1 MNNIEELLE
10 DLNPKQREA
19 ATKIDGK
26 YLVLAG
32 AGSGKALVNGSKVQ
46 TPNGPTNIE
55 NLKIGD
61 FVFGADGKACQVK
74 GVFPQGQ
81 KQVYEVEFSDGSI
94 VLCNDEHLWTY
105 QTASMRSNARGW
117 KTSSLREIMDNVPLK
132 TKSGVYERFNV
143 YIPMAEPVQYEK
155 KQLPMHP
162 YLLGALLGDGYLR
175 QAGQMFSNPEK
186 DVLLKVKNHLS
197 EFGYTLKH
205 ISKND
210 YSIKMIE
217 NKVERH
223 KKQYFSQTLF
233 DLGLLGSKSNT
244 KFIPS
249 IYKLSSIED
258 RIALLRGLID
268 TDGHFTVSQYEYSTS
283 SEQLSKDVKEL
294 AQSLGLSV
302 LCTTKDSPSYS
313 YLGESKVG
321 MKNYRLFIKMSSA
334 FQKLHSSD
342 KHESKWKMGQSV
354 ARRTIRAI
362 RETNEF
368 AEMTCISVNNEDELF
383 LTDNF
388 IVTHNTRVLTKR
400 IAYLTMIGVKPWE
413 IVAISFTRKASNE
426 IIERVKDMIG
436 ETALDVNM
444 GTFHSLCMRILIK
457 NQGALGMSNM
467 TILDETEAKK
477 IIFDIAMTYGFVTED
492 AQYEIK
498 GSIDRWGNEGWTS
511 ADVRAKGNVPKDMI
525 DIFEEYSSF
534 KRSVGYVD
542 FNDILSLTSE
552 LFRIRPDILEA
563 YSSKYKYIM
572 VDEVQDTNNVQF
584 RLLQQLSSY
593 HQNYV
598 IFGDDLQC
606 VYSFRGSNIDNM
618 MNIRKFDKDVQTI
631 LLEQN
636 YRSSDNIVKASNG
649 FIANNKK
656 QLEKIS
662 YTDNDDG
669 APIFIYDS
677 VDETKEADFVVAMIE
692 GLVKTKGASYD
703 DFAVLYRSN
712 YQSRNIEFAF
722 SRVGIPYGVV
732 GGSEFY
738 ERDEVKTLVSYLR
751 ALDNEMDDLAYNR
764 ILNKPKRG
772 LGDASLNRIKMYAST
787 GNIPFS
793 KAMEHIADID
803 KINKPS
809 KAKILDIVNM
819 IQKGREIAR
828 RPNAS
833 VVELLRY
840 IILETKFMD
849 QYDTDRSAHVECIQ
863 NIQELWNV
871 ANSFDTR
878 EHEDLEEGQ
887 TILTQFLTE
896 TALYVKPTDKEEQA
910 VVSLTTA
917 HSAKGLEYK
926 YVFVIGVQAG
936 TFPSRLSQS
945 DADYEEE
952 RRLFY
957 VSMTRAKDILF
968 LSFNRKR
975 YVRGQTV
982 DSGPSRFIGEIPS
995 QYVRYLGVKKQ
1006 EE

>member
-1 MNNIEELLE
+1 MMDGTEKNIE
-10 DLNPKQREA
+10 DIQRG
-19 ATKIDGK
+19 D
-26 YLVLAG
+26 
-32 AGSGKALVNGSKVQ
+32 KVVSYRMGESRHFSSTSDNSAQ
-46 TPNGPTNIE
+46 PRK
-55 NLKIGD
+55 LKG
-61 FVFGADGKACQVK
+61 
-74 GVFPQGQ
+74 
-81 KQVYEVEFSDGSI
+81 YEVLE
-94 VLCNDEHLWTY
+94 
-105 QTASMRSNARGW
+105 TAS
-117 KTSSLREIMDNVPLK
+117 
-132 TKSGVYERFNV
+132 
-143 YIPMAEPVQYEK
+143 
-155 KQLPMHP
+155 H
-162 YLLGALLGDGYLR
+162 
-175 QAGQMFSNPEK
+175 
-186 DVLLKVKNHLS
+186 
-197 EFGYTLKH
+197 
-205 ISKND
+205 
-210 YSIKMIE
+210 IE
-217 NKVERH
+217 NKIITVTTESGKSSSYAPNHIKYARF
-223 KKQYFSQTLF
+223 KNEKDRWITYIMGNEKGQYRVGKTILF
-233 DLGLLGSKSNT
+233 TNGKHIYSGIRNRMHQEKCTHAWILGSFDSKQEAWFTEQIAAVQFGIPQITFQLAKVDYTETFVDKLFLSIPNMKERLSNVLSHFGREFDYPIATTSEWRGTQPRHLSKTSLFPVEACNVMPECMEVLEYDKSNSKGNYST
-244 KFIPS
+244 IIDVS
-249 IYKLSSIED
+249 SVQEETMVYGLSIEKYHNYV
-258 RIALLRGLID
+258 A
-268 TDGHFTVSQYEYSTS
+268 DGI
-283 SEQLSKDVKEL
+283 L
-294 AQSLGLSV
+294 
-302 LCTTKDSPSYS
+302 
-313 YLGESKVG
+313 
-321 MKNYRLFIKMSSA
+321 
-334 FQKLHSSD
+334 
-342 KHESKWKMGQSV
+342 
-354 ARRTIRAI
+354 
-362 RETNEF
+362 
-368 AEMTCISVNNEDELF
+368 
-383 LTDNF
+383 
-388 IVTHNTRVLTKR
+388 THN
-400 IAYLTMIGVKPWE
+400 
-413 IVAISFTRKASNE
+413 
-426 IIERVKDMIG
+426 
-436 ETALDVNM
+436 
-444 GTFHSLCMRILIK
+444 
-457 NQGALGMSNM
+457 
-467 TILDETEAKK
+467 
-477 IIFDIAMTYGFVTED
+477 
-492 AQYEIK
+492 
-498 GSIDRWGNEGWTS
+498 
-511 ADVRAKGNVPKDMI
+511 
-525 DIFEEYSSF
+525 
-534 KRSVGYVD
+534 
-542 FNDILSLTSE
+542 
-552 LFRIRPDILEA
+552 
-563 YSSKYKYIM
+563 
-572 VDEVQDTNNVQF
+572 
-584 RLLQQLSSY
+584 
-593 HQNYV
+593 
-598 IFGDDLQC
+598 C

-636 YRSSDNIVKASNG
+636 YRSSNNIVKASNG

-677 VDETKEADFVVAMIE
+677 VDETKESDFVVAMIE

-751 ALDNEMDDLAYNR
+751 ALDNEMDDLAYSR

-809 KAKILDIVNM
+809 KAKILDIVSM